1 MLGTMNGRILMADD
15 DAAVRAAVERVLLFN
30 GYEVE
35 LVQDGLEVLAAVDR
49 TPPDLLILDVTMP
62 NLDGIQTCR
71 MVRNRG
77 DDLPILMLTARDAV
91 GDRIA
96 GLDAGADDYM
106 PKPFDLEEL
115 LARIRALLRRSRGS
129 AEDTGENVLA
139 FADLTMNVD
148 TRDTRRGER
157 AVRLTRTEF
166 DLLEVMM
173 RHPRHVLERSRIQEE
188 VWGYEFG
195 RTSNSLDV
203 YIGYLRRKIEECG
216 EPRLIHTVRGVGYS
230 LREQTP

>member
-1 MLGTMNGRILMADD
+1 MLGNMNGRILMADD
-15 DAAVRAAVERVLLFN
+15 DAAVRSAVERVLLFN
-30 GYEVE
+30 GYEVD
-35 LVQDGLEVLAAVDR
+35 LAGDGLEVLAALDR
-49 TPPDLLILDVTMP
+49 TPPDLLILDVMMP
-62 NLDGIQTCR
+62 SLDGIQTCR
-71 MVRNRG
+71 MVRKRG

-91 GDRIA
+91 GDRIT

-129 AEDTGENVLA
+129 EDDSAENVLA
-139 FADLTMNVD
+139 FADLTMNID
-148 TRDTRRGER
+148 TRDTRRGDR
-157 AVRLTRTEF
+157 ALRLTRTEF

-173 RHPRHVLERSRIQEE
+173 RYPRHVLERSRIQEE

-203 YIGYLRRKIEECG
+203 YIGYLRRKIEERG

>member
-1 MLGTMNGRILMADD
+1 MADD
-15 DAAVRAAVERVLLFN
+15 DAAVRSAVERVLLFN

-35 LVQDGLEVLAAVDR
+35 LAGDGLEVLAALDR
-49 TPPDLLILDVTMP
+49 TPPDLLILDVMMP

-71 MVRNRG
+71 MVRKRG

-91 GDRIA
+91 GDRIT

-129 AEDTGENVLA
+129 EDDSAENVLA
-139 FADLTMNVD
+139 FADLTMNID
-148 TRDTRRGER
+148 TRDTRRGDR
-157 AVRLTRTEF
+157 ALRLTRTEF

-173 RHPRHVLERSRIQEE
+173 RYPRHVLERSRIQEE

-203 YIGYLRRKIEECG
+203 YIGYLRRKIEERG

>member
-1 MLGTMNGRILMADD
+1 MADD
-15 DAAVRAAVERVLLFN
+15 DAAVRSAVERVLLFN
-30 GYEVE
+30 GYEVD
-35 LVQDGLEVLAAVDR
+35 LAGDGLEVLAALDR
-49 TPPDLLILDVTMP
+49 TPPDLLILDVMMP

-71 MVRNRG
+71 MVRKRG

-91 GDRIA
+91 GDRIT

-129 AEDTGENVLA
+129 EDDSAENVLA
-139 FADLTMNVD
+139 FADLTMNID
-148 TRDTRRGER
+148 TRDTRRGDR
-157 AVRLTRTEF
+157 ALRLTRTEF

-173 RHPRHVLERSRIQEE
+173 RYPRHVLERSRIQEE

-203 YIGYLRRKIEECG
+203 YIGYLRRKIEERG

>member
-1 MLGTMNGRILMADD
+1 MLGNMNGRILMADD
-15 DAAVRAAVERVLLFN
+15 DAAVRSAVERVLLFN

-35 LVQDGLEVLAAVDR
+35 LAGDGLEVLAALDR
-49 TPPDLLILDVTMP
+49 TPPDLLILDVMMP
-62 NLDGIQTCR
+62 SLDGIQTCR
-71 MVRNRG
+71 MVRKRG

-91 GDRIA
+91 GDRIT

-129 AEDTGENVLA
+129 EDDSAENVLA
-139 FADLTMNVD
+139 FADLTMNID
-148 TRDTRRGER
+148 TRDTRRGDR
-157 AVRLTRTEF
+157 ALRLTRTEF

-173 RHPRHVLERSRIQEE
+173 RYPRHVLERSRIQEE

-203 YIGYLRRKIEECG
+203 YIGYLRRKIEERG

>member
-1 MLGTMNGRILMADD
+1 MNGRILMADD
-15 DAAVRAAVERVLLFN
+15 DAAVRSAVERVLLFN

-35 LVQDGLEVLAAVDR
+35 LAGDGLEVLAALDR
-49 TPPDLLILDVTMP
+49 TPPDLLILDVMMP
-62 NLDGIQTCR
+62 SLDGIQTCR
-71 MVRNRG
+71 MVRKRG

-91 GDRIA
+91 GDRIT

-129 AEDTGENVLA
+129 EDDSAENVLA
-139 FADLTMNVD
+139 FADLTMNID
-148 TRDTRRGER
+148 TRDTRRGDR
-157 AVRLTRTEF
+157 ALRLTRTEF

-173 RHPRHVLERSRIQEE
+173 RYPRHVLERSRIQEE

-203 YIGYLRRKIEECG
+203 YIGYLRRKIEERG
-216 EPRLIHTVRGVGYS
+216 EPRLIHTVRGVG
-230 LREQTP
+230 

>member
-1 MLGTMNGRILMADD
+1 MLGNMNGRILMADD
-15 DAAVRAAVERVLLFN
+15 DAAVRSAVERVLLFN

-35 LVQDGLEVLAAVDR
+35 LAGDGLEVLAALDR
-49 TPPDLLILDVTMP
+49 TPPDLLILDVMMP

-71 MVRNRG
+71 MVRKRG

-91 GDRIA
+91 GDRIT

-129 AEDTGENVLA
+129 EDDSAENVLA
-139 FADLTMNVD
+139 FADLTMNID
-148 TRDTRRGER
+148 TRDTRRGDR
-157 AVRLTRTEF
+157 ALRLTRTEF

-173 RHPRHVLERSRIQEE
+173 RYPRHVLERSRIQEE

-203 YIGYLRRKIEECG
+203 YIGYLRRKIEERG

>member
-1 MLGTMNGRILMADD
+1 MLGNMNGRILMADD
-15 DAAVRAAVERVLLFN
+15 DAAVRSAVERVLLFN
-30 GYEVE
+30 GYEVD
-35 LVQDGLEVLAAVDR
+35 LAGDGLEVLAALDR
-49 TPPDLLILDVTMP
+49 TPPDLLILDVMMP

-71 MVRNRG
+71 MVRKRG

-91 GDRIA
+91 GDRIT

-129 AEDTGENVLA
+129 EDDSAENVLA
-139 FADLTMNVD
+139 FADLTMNID
-148 TRDTRRGER
+148 TRDTRRGDR
-157 AVRLTRTEF
+157 ALRLTRTEF

-173 RHPRHVLERSRIQEE
+173 RYPRHVLERSRIQEE

-203 YIGYLRRKIEECG
+203 YIGYLRRKIEERG